1 MGEARLVL
9 EKYREE
15 LRRLPEVVG
24 LATTVVDKEEVIVLL
39 LRKRPPP
46 GILPLELEG
55 VRVIHQVVGEI
66 IPLQRTR
73 RIRPAVGGISVGHPM
88 VTAGTLGAIVSIGDK
103 PFIISNNHVIAAV
116 NLAEIGDPIIQPG
129 RADGGRVPDDVIGEL
144 SGFCEIK
151 PEPFEN
157 KIDFAYAEADPKLV
171 ENLIFQTRP
180 GVREVPPK
188 LYLAELKPRLAVFKS
203 GRTTGITRGEI
214 LFTDAEIVVFYP
226 WIGLAR
232 VVDVVA
238 VRAIDPR
245 FAQPGDSGSLVL
257 TPDGKAVG
265 LLFAGSREGLITFVC
280 KMKNILEWIY
290 REFNFRQAFYLA
302 ELGWLPPV
310 LGLSVISGGIS
321 VGARR

>member
-1 MGEARLVL
+1 MQARLVL

-24 LATTVVDKEEVIVLL
+24 LATTIVNKEEVIVLL

-46 GILPLELEG
+46 GVLPLELEG

-66 IPLQRTR
+66 IPFQRTAR
-73 RIRPAVGGISVGHPM
+73 VRPAVGGISVGHPM
-88 VTAGTLGAIVSIGDK
+88 ITAGTLGAIVSIDGK

-116 NLAEIGDPIIQPG
+116 NRARIGDPIIQPG
-129 RADGGRVPDDVIGEL
+129 RADGGRVPDDVIGKL

-151 PEPFEN
+151 IIPFEN
-157 KIDFAYAEADPKLV
+157 RIDFAYAEADPRLV

-188 LYLAELKPRLAVFKS
+188 IYLADLRPKLAVFKS
-203 GRTTGITRGEI
+203 GRTTGITRGEV
-214 LFTDAEIVVFYP
+214 LYTDAEIIFFFPLVGPVVF
-226 WIGLAR
+226 
-232 VVDVVA
+232 VDLVA
-238 VRAIDPR
+238 VRPIDPVFGAR
-245 FAQPGDSGSLVL
+245 GDSGSLVL

-265 LLFAGSREGLITFVC
+265 LLFAGSRLIVLVC
-280 KMKNILEWIY
+280 KMTNILEWIY
-290 REFNFRQAFYLA
+290 REFNFRQAFYTA
-302 ELGWLPPV
+302 ELGWLYPV